1 MNRSP
6 RLRRVDS
13 MLLHEIAD
21 VVAGL
26 KDPRLGFITITG
38 VETSPD
44 LHTARVYYSVLGSE
58 EQRAACAE
66 GLHAATGHIRGE
78 VGHRVHLKYTPALVF
93 IADRGI
99 EEGVKMSKLLREIAE
114 EES

>member
-1 MNRSP
+1 
-6 RLRRVDS
+6 

-21 VVAGL
+21 IVAGL
-26 KDPRLGFITITG
+26 KDPRLGFVTITG

-44 LHTARVYYSVLGSE
+44 LHYARVYYSVIGSE
-58 EQRAACAE
+58 EEHEACAE

-78 VGHRVHLKYTPALVF
+78 VGHRVRLKYTPALDFVT
-93 IADRGI
+93 DRGI
-99 EEGVKMSKLLREIAE
+99 EEGIKISKLLREIAE